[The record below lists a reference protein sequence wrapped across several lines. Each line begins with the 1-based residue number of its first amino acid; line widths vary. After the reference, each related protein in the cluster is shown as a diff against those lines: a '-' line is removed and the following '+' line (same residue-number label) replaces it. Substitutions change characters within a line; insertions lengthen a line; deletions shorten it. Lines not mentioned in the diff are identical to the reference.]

1 MDFPAFPSEN
11 GYRRDDYIVGCPD
24 LIEPLSLHS
33 RLSPTGKW
41 AIKEFGMA
49 TVFFF
54 FFFLFCCCFFFGG
67 GNGTRVPTEWNSEI
81 LGNNSD

>member
-54 FFFLFCCCFFFGG
+54 FFFFCFVVVFSLGG
-67 GNGTRVPTEWNSEI
+67 GTGRECRLNGTARF
-81 LGNNSD
+81 